1 MQNYKESTRIK
12 AYYFILL
19 FCFLICE
26 SHTLFAQ
33 RMRSN
38 FSNDPVVS
46 HRFHSSRD
54 YGLFEI
60 DQQIIWV
67 TYLQLFKEIS
77 LNFLNDDISKKEHYL
92 FSLESPIL
100 DYLGIFQLGAKKIYL
115 IYSKKNGEK
124 ISIAA
129 KEIDYNDKKM
139 GDEEILFDI
148 PASKNKKLI
157 RNLNKYLTVKS
168 SPDKSKLSIIFRE
181 EGTQLPPK
189 DQYLIYCF
197 ENELTN
203 YWSTDFEF
211 PYTSEDMSIPEFFQ
225 TNENII
231 ATYINKATDKSKGF
245 DAYGYVKV
253 NKHGYSDH
261 GDRLLPGYG
270 IVDFVQT
277 NSDEIA
283 FVQIESADYSRKLFQ
298 KFSLIILDVENSTQP
313 IFVEHEFDPRLF
325 FEPEIGI
332 YGSINKITHSL
343 INKKEN
349 KPGIYGIQ
357 LSSVFKNELGN
368 YFVVFEQYN
377 PLSSDLFSK
386 KITRM
391 QARNTV
397 VACISPQLEVTAVHK
412 IAKSFNLYK
421 DIGAKGFLYQNDLY
435 LFFPDALEN
444 KDILTSSASIPQKE
458 LNFSK
463 PFTLACA
470 IVHADSSDIS
480 KKIVREFSREDRFI
494 PSIPSMREIRPGK
507 YLIETQSREE
517 IYNYP
522 VYIRPVNIQIY

>member
-1 MQNYKESTRIK
+1 MLYSKGSNRIK

-19 FCFLICE
+19 FYFLIYE

-46 HRFHSSRD
+46 HRFHRNRD

-60 DQQIIWV
+60 DQQIIWI
-67 TYLQLFKEIS
+67 TYLPLYREIS
-77 LNFLNDDISKKEHYL
+77 LNFLDDDISKKEHYL
-92 FSLESPIL
+92 LNLESLAL
-100 DYLGIFQLGAKKIYL
+100 DYLGVFQLGTKNIYL
-115 IYSKKNGEK
+115 IYTIKNGER
-124 ISIAA
+124 ISIATR
-129 KEIDYNDKKM
+129 EIDYNDKKV
-139 GDEEILFDI
+139 GDEEILFEI
-148 PASKNKKLI
+148 PVPNDKQIEKNI
-157 RNLNKYLTVKS
+157 RKYFTVKS

-181 EGTQLPPK
+181 EGNLLSPQ
-189 DQYLIYCF
+189 DQYLIYSF
-197 ENELTN
+197 ENEITN
-203 YWSTDFEF
+203 YWSTEFEF
-211 PYTSEDMSIPEFFQ
+211 PYTSQDMSTPEFFQ

-298 KFSLIILDVENSTQP
+298 KFSLTILDENNSTQP

-325 FEPEIGI
+325 SEPEIGI
-332 YGSINKITHSL
+332 YKQINKTTHSL

-357 LSSVFKNELGN
+357 LSSVLKNESGN

-377 PLSSDLFSK
+377 PMSNDPLSK
-386 KITRM
+386 KITHT
-391 QARNTV
+391 QVRNTV
-397 VACISPQLEVTAVHK
+397 VACVSPQLEVTAVHK
-412 IAKSFNLYK
+412 IAKSFTSFI
-421 DIGAKGFLYQNDLY
+421 DIGAKGFVYQNDLY

-444 KDILTSSASIPQKE
+444 KDILTSSASTPQKG
-458 LNFSK
+458 LNISK

-470 IVHADSSDIS
+470 IVSADGSEIS
-480 KKIVREFSREDRFI
+480 KQIVHEFSKKNRFL
-494 PSIPSMREIRPGK
+494 PSVPSMREIRPGK